1 MALQKTEVVGC
12 LLTIGDEL
20 LQGDIPNGNAHHIA
34 HELRCRGFRLDR
46 MITVGDREEEII
58 EILGQCIR
66 GAHFL
71 IATGGLGPTDDDRT
85 SRAVSKAFDQP
96 LVVNLEYSSW
106 LRENLEKNGLG
117 WSPEL
122 ARLAE
127 LPQGAV
133 KLGRDTAGFAIEYC
147 SVPCYFL
154 PGVPHEMKV
163 LLAETVIPDLESRF
177 PNRFV
182 YLKHV
187 LRVQGLY
194 ESEVNRLLK
203 GMSCESTGVQI
214 GYLPQIREN
223 WVTLFAAAESEE
235 KALSMIREAEEQ
247 VISLVGPQHISGHNE
262 ECLEMVIGVQLRKKG
277 WKLATAES
285 CTGGLFSRKI
295 TSVSGAS
302 DYFDR
307 GFVTYSNEAK
317 VQLLG
322 VPGDLVGTHGAVSEP
337 VAGAM
342 AEGARIRSSVD
353 VAVAIT
359 GVAGPTGGSSAKPVG
374 TVFIACATPSGT
386 VVEKHLFNG
395 SRDHVQESAAQAALV
410 LLWKVLANDSNLH
423 CP

>member
-1 MALQKTEVVGC
+1 MTLQRTEVVGC

-20 LQGDIPNGNAHHIA
+20 LLGDIPNGNAHYIA
-34 HELRCRGFRLDR
+34 LQLRSRGFRLDR

-58 EILGQCIR
+58 NILEQCIR
-66 GAHFL
+66 GSHFL
-71 IATGGLGPTDDDRT
+71 IVTGGLGPTDDDRT
-85 SRAVSKAFDQP
+85 NTAVSKAFDLP
-96 LVVNLEYSSW
+96 LLVNLEYSNW
-106 LRENLEKNGLG
+106 LRKNLERLGLG

-127 LPQGAV
+127 IPRGAV
-133 KLGRDTAGFAIEYC
+133 KLGRETAGFSLEHC

-154 PGVPHEMKV
+154 PGVPHEMRI
-163 LLAETVIPDLESRF
+163 LLAETVIPDLENRF
-177 PNRFV
+177 PNRSV

-203 GMSCESTGVQI
+203 DMSCESAGVQI

-247 VISLVGPQHISGHNE
+247 VISRVGAQHISGHNE
-262 ECLEMVIGVQLRKKG
+262 ECLEMVVGLHLKKKG
-277 WKLATAES
+277 WKLAAAES

-295 TSVSGAS
+295 TSVAGAS

-307 GFVTYSNEAK
+307 GFVTYSNQAK

-322 VPGDLVGTHGAVSEP
+322 VPDELLRAHGAVSEF
-337 VAGAM
+337 VACAM
-342 AEGARIRSSVD
+342 AEGVRARASVN
-353 VAVAIT
+353 ASIAIT
-359 GVAGPTGGSSAKPVG
+359 GIAGPTGGSPGKPVG
-374 TVFIACATPSGT
+374 TVFIACSTPSET
-386 VVEKHLFNG
+386 VVEKHLFSG
-395 SRDHVQESAAQAALV
+395 GREHVQECAAQAALV